1 MCIFLFVVKVFS
13 RKFNKGKNT
22 VNITSHISQMKNE
35 NDGTFNVY
43 MEHIHE
49 NHDLVPV

>member
-1 MCIFLFVVKVFS
+1 MCIFLFVVEIFS
-13 RKFNKGKNT
+13 LEVEKNYFKYCVT
-22 VNITSHISQMKNE
+22 NILQMKNE
-35 NDGTFNVY
+35 KDSIFNAY